1 MTTSICPERQS
12 LHDYAVGRVSDE
24 VAEILAEHLDS
35 CPDCRAEL
43 ATLDDASD
51 TLIGRLRH
59 PAEDPYRAE
68 SQCRLAL
75 ARARSLGG
83 AADVSSQAISAP
95 MRQLGEYELLAELG
109 RGGMGRVYLA
119 LHTKLDRVVAIKV
132 LPRGRLDA
140 PQAVARFA
148 REMKAIGRLNHPN
161 IVHAYDAR
169 EIDGKAVLVME
180 YVDGFDLAELV
191 GRLGP
196 PPVAEACELIR
207 LAALALQY
215 AHEHGLVHRDVK
227 PSNLM
232 LSRGGEVK
240 LLDLGLAR
248 FYADP
253 PTGEEMTGTGQ
264 AMGTADYMAPEQATD
279 SRTVDIRAD
288 LYSLGCTLY
297 KLLAGRAPFAGP
309 EYAGTLEKL
318 HAHVHQPAPPVRQFA
333 PQVPEQ
339 LAAVLDRLL
348 AKKRDDRYAA
358 PVEVAAALEPFC
370 LGADLPALAERAAA
384 RAPSAIT
391 AGVVGNNAGQ
401 TLPSIP
407 HGQARP
413 VRWRP
418 WLWATA
424 IGLLLALACGFALG
438 IIITIRKNGHA
449 THVEV
454 PPGSDVRLDADGN
467 IECMPPRPTAA
478 AVEDEGA
485 REKAALRLKQIGL
498 ALHNYHDTYKSFP
511 PAVLHGPNGTPY
523 SWRVAILPFL
533 EFLEHADLYEQYRR
547 NEPWN
552 SPDNLE
558 VLQRMPDVYRAPFAP
573 AESTSAMVFALAGP
587 GTAWDPEPVKVLG
600 DMMGGGGVMGME
612 MPGHAEGIRAARKPG
627 MPPSANPAERSTG
640 VRIRDFTD
648 GTSNTIL
655 LVQARREIPWTK
667 PEDISYDPQT
677 PLPRP
682 SGFFTEGFHALFADG
697 SVHFL
702 SKDLDDTALRAA
714 ITRAGNEPL
723 RDWKTINGV
732 ETFKSVAVPRP
743 RLPAVPAQGGAME
756 PMLPDR
762 PEIVTEV
769 RVPAGGWVVESVE
782 ADQIADFTLQNVH
795 AAFGG
800 EPISAR
806 NVVRIDIGR
815 DITFHVPKGLSVS
828 IHYRMDP
835 TQSPATLDL
844 VEPSSHIGLGPAFA
858 YGIYRWEDDRLMLC
872 LVENLPGVVG
882 DQRPKDF
889 TVEPGS
895 RRICYTLRRPGEE
908 TARETR
914 PDGPPS
920 EETGPPADAAAE
932 LAALRG
938 NWRIVRAE
946 VGQTV
951 DSRLFLAPSDYPPID
966 NPGNVDR
973 LQIDGTRFTFFDMEA
988 ARSVPYQYQIDPST
1002 SPKTLDLWS
1011 YPPPADRVRPELLGI
1026 YELDGRQLR
1035 VCLSKYLPMVA
1046 GQQRPEDFV
1055 VEPGSGEVLF
1065 ALEREEPSEDEKAIR
1080 AAWDFVSVTK
1090 DGHDLPPEQFKSR
1103 RLDFSE
1109 FHFFMPIRKPDGNW
1123 KIGSAGLYTLR
1134 SDEQSK
1140 AISLYARGAYLAQFA
1155 PMLFDGL
1162 ESTEHMDLLGIYEL
1176 VGQRLRIAYR
1186 KGGPRPTEFESKPGS
1201 GVTLLEL
1208 RKAEPYASTAPSTTG
1223 PDSPPNEEVQENA
1236 DFDAAAELRNLVD
1249 LWKVADVQRGSAAE
1263 FRDNL
1268 GGFDGMDYLE
1278 IDHIA
1283 GKTFLSAF
1291 TIEKAT
1297 GWGYPCTIDPIKSP
1311 KMICSYPRLMDRS

>member
-1 MTTSICPERQS
+1 MTTIACPGRQT
-12 LHDYAVGRVSDE
+12 LHEYAVGKISDE
-24 VAEILAEHLDS
+24 NAETLAEHLDS

-75 ARARSLGG
+75 VRARSLGG
-83 AADVSSQAISAP
+83 AAEVSDQAISAS

-169 EIDGKAVLVME
+169 EIDGEAVLVME

-196 PPVAEACELIR
+196 LAVPEACEVIR
-207 LAALALQY
+207 RAALALGY

-227 PSNLM
+227 TSNLM

-253 PTGEEMTGTGQ
+253 PTGEEMTGAGQ

-297 KLLAGRAPFAGP
+297 RLLAGRAPFAGP
-309 EYAGTLEKL
+309 EHAGTLEKL
-318 HAHVHQPAPPVRQFA
+318 HAHVHQPVPPVRQFA
-333 PQVPEQ
+333 PQVPEE

-348 AKKRDDRYAA
+348 AKKPDDRYAA

-391 AGVVGNNAGQ
+391 AGVVGKNAGE
-401 TLPSIP
+401 TLPSVP
-407 HGQARP
+407 HTQTRP
-413 VRWRP
+413 VQWRP

-424 IGLLLALACGFALG
+424 IGLLLAMACGFALG
-438 IIITIRKNGHA
+438 IIITIRKDGHA

-467 IECMPPRPTAA
+467 IEYTPPRPTAA

-511 PAVLHGPNGTPY
+511 PAVLRGPNGTPY

-547 NEPWN
+547 DKPWN
-552 SPDNLE
+552 SPENLE
-558 VLQRMPDVYRAPFAP
+558 VLQRIPDAYHAPFAP
-573 AESTSAMVFALAGP
+573 PDSTTTAVLALTGT
-587 GTAWDPEPVKVLG
+587 GTAWDPPPAPAFG
-600 DMMGGGGVMGME
+600 DRMGGGGMMDMEMGGMGME
-612 MPGHAEGIRAARKPG
+612 MPGHAEGMRAAGMPG
-627 MPPSANPAERSTG
+627 MPASANPAERSTG

-648 GTSNTIL
+648 GTSNTIFV
-655 LVQARREIPWTK
+655 VQAKREIPWTK
-667 PEDISYDPQT
+667 PEDISFEPET
-677 PLPRP
+677 PLPRLG
-682 SGFFTEGFHALFADG
+682 GFFAEGVHALFADG

-714 ITRAGNEPL
+714 ISRAGHEPL

-769 RVPAGGWVVESVE
+769 RVPAGEWVVESIE
-782 ADQIADFTLQNVH
+782 ADQIADLILQNIH
-795 AAFGG
+795 AAVGG
-800 EPISAR
+800 ETISAR
-806 NVVRIDIGR
+806 NVERIDIGR
-815 DITFHVPKGLSVS
+815 NITFHVPKGLSVS

-844 VEPSSHIGLGPAFA
+844 EEPSSHIGPAFA

-895 RRICYTLRRPGEE
+895 RKICYTLHRPSAAGSGSRRSKDVRKSSEFDGTAELQQLADLWRVVQVNQGSAAEFHGDLEGIDPKGLDYFDIHKIYLE
-908 TARETR
+908 TYHVEKAKKSYYGLAINPEKSPNTIDLLKRDVNKADELVAVGIYEHQGDELRIRLAPYLSSLKIEQR
-914 PDGPPS
+914 PKDFSLDPDSRDVLFVLRRHEPS
-920 EETGPPADAAAE
+920 EAEEAVEGTWRVVSAIHDGKELPDEIQNRVVTLGEVGFHVADAP
-932 LAALRG
+932 
-938 NWRIVRAE
+938 
-946 VGQTV
+946 
-951 DSRLFLAPSDYPPID
+951 RL
-966 NPGNVDR
+966 
-973 LQIDGTRFTFFDMEA
+973 IDGKRHAFV
-988 ARSVPYQYQIDPST
+988 ARVWGFYRIDPGREL
-1002 SPKTLDLWS
+1002 KEITLFTHDYGVWQGPLGTEPS
-1011 YPPPADRVRPELLGI
+1011 ELEAEKPDWLGI
-1026 YELDGRQLR
+1026 YAIDG
-1035 VCLSKYLPMVA
+1035 
-1046 GQQRPEDFV
+1046 D
-1055 VEPGSGEVLF
+1055 
-1065 ALEREEPSEDEKAIR
+1065 
-1080 AAWDFVSVTK
+1080 
-1090 DGHDLPPEQFKSR
+1090 
-1103 RLDFSE
+1103 
-1109 FHFFMPIRKPDGNW
+1109 
-1123 KIGSAGLYTLR
+1123 
-1134 SDEQSK
+1134 
-1140 AISLYARGAYLAQFA
+1140 
-1155 PMLFDGL
+1155 
-1162 ESTEHMDLLGIYEL
+1162 
-1176 VGQRLRIAYR
+1176 RLRIAYR
-1186 KGGPRPTEFESKPGS
+1186 AGGPRPAEFTSEPES
-1201 GVTLLEL
+1201 GVTELQLKRQQEPGPEAAMHFAPKPRVVNVNRDGSIALEGKPVAL
-1208 RKAEPYASTAPSTTG
+1208 DELTA
-1223 PDSPPNEEVQENA
+1223 QL
-1236 DFDAAAELRNLVD
+1236 AAARSQYAGLAVLVRGD
-1249 LWKVADVQRGSAAE
+1249 PAASHQRVADVLNACKQ
-1263 FRDNL
+1263 
-1268 GGFDGMDYLE
+1268 
-1278 IDHIA
+1278 A
-1283 GKTFLSAF
+1283 GIRELRVSTVQ
-1291 TIEKAT
+1291 AT
-1297 GWGYPCTIDPIKSP
+1297 P
-1311 KMICSYPRLMDRS
+1311 